1 MVKWVRCPALGEK
14 MATSLF
20 NGYGTGTCGGWEP
33 VTLSRPWTATRV
45 GCGTLVR
52 VQKSGFAQ

>member
-20 NGYGTGTCGGWEP
+20 NGYGTSTGARHLGGKL
-33 VTLSRPWTATRV
+33 VAV
-45 GCGTLVR
+45 GNR
-52 VQKSGFAQ
+52 